1 MQANLMNSNQQRV
14 NILVN
19 VLNLSSDGAEKHLSE
34 FQDNQEKKN
43 VSTITYNNNALTLQ
57 LKEETELK
65 TTTKQIW

>member
-1 MQANLMNSNQQRV
+1 MLKCSLCCNQQRV

-43 VSTITYNNNALTLQ
+43 NKLQQRTNTTVKRRDRTQNNN
-57 LKEETELK
+57 
-65 TTTKQIW
+65 

>member
-1 MQANLMNSNQQRV
+1 MNSNQQRV

-43 VSTITYNNNALTLQ
+43 NKLQQRTNTTVKRRDRTQNNN
-57 LKEETELK
+57 
-65 TTTKQIW
+65 

>member
-1 MQANLMNSNQQRV
+1 MNSNQQRV

-43 VSTITYNNNALTLQ
+43 NKLQQQQKYNNNNKNNRN
-57 LKEETELK
+57 KENINIINRNK
-65 TTTKQIW
+65 

>member
-43 VSTITYNNNALTLQ
+43 VSTINYNNALTLQ

>member
-1 MQANLMNSNQQRV
+1 MMNSNQQRV

-43 VSTITYNNNALTLQ
+43 NKLQQRTNTTVKRRDRTQNNN
-57 LKEETELK
+57 
-65 TTTKQIW
+65 